1 MYSKNKGFSNRE
13 YSLTPPPGYDGSR
26 FGHRSD
32 GRDDAFPLY
41 GQGYGSLKKGKK
53 PPCQH
58 KPEPIAEEFSHI
70 YEEDDEFLCEC
81 CGEEKS
87 LPEDENE
94 CRYSNAPCPCS
105 ESKSENKI
113 LSFLKNLSG
122 EELLL
127 IALIILLMGD
137 MQNGEAETVLILAL
151 LLCVS

>member
-1 MYSKNKGFSNRE
+1 MYSKNKGFSDKE

-41 GQGYGSLKKGKK
+41 GQGYNSSKRGKK
-53 PPCQH
+53 PPYQH
-58 KPEPIAEEFSHI
+58 RPDPIAKDAPPVCSEEEECPCEYCSAEEEPIT
-70 YEEDDEFLCEC
+70 DDESECE
-81 CGEEKS
+81 
-87 LPEDENE
+87 
-94 CRYSNAPCPCS
+94 NAPCPCS
-105 ESKSENKI
+105 DAKSENKI

-151 LLCVS
+151 LLCIS